1 MGSLQLDDFD
11 VVYQTS
17 DEGMVKGKATDIVPA
32 YKDPRNVRKVKEAI
46 AAHPITVRRYPCLR
60 I

>member
-1 MGSLQLDDFD
+1 MDDFD

-17 DEGMVKGKATDIVPA
+17 EEGMIKGKATDIVPA

-46 AAHPITVRRYPCLR
+46 VAHPITVRHHFHLR
-60 I
+60 V

>member
-1 MGSLQLDDFD
+1 

-17 DEGMVKGKATDIVPA
+17 EDGMVKGKATDVVPA

-46 AAHPITVRRYPCLR
+46 AAHPITVRHTCCPKV
-60 I
+60 

>member
-1 MGSLQLDDFD
+1 MDDFD

-17 DEGMVKGKATDIVPA
+17 EEGMVKGKATDVVPA

-46 AAHPITVRRYPCLR
+46 AAHPITVRHYPCPR
-60 I
+60 S

>member
-1 MGSLQLDDFD
+1 

-17 DEGMVKGKATDIVPA
+17 EEGMVKGKATDIVPA

-46 AAHPITVRRYPCLR
+46 AAHPITVRHTCCPKV
-60 I
+60 